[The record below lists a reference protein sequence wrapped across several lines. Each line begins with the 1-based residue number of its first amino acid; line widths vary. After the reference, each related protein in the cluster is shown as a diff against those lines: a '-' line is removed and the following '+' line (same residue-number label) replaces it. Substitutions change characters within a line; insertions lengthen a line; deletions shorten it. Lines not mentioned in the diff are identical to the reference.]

1 MRMQLAET
9 PTDTCNPWS
18 MPQHGCRSPK
28 QLGLIQVK
36 VVFLNHSNTLAMSR
50 SRHYGALSD
59 DDDDEALVTP
69 ASAAHDDP
77 FDEHVITRSL
87 SGKAPGHFVSP
98 EASSAS
104 LQQRKT
110 SGTFARA
117 GSLGR
122 ATDKPLS
129 MQDKL
134 QGEHPAGCF
143 SKAVCVMALVLK
155 NSRLNLHLCTWMRQK
170 YYSTWKR
177 SS

>member
-1 MRMQLAET
+1 
-9 PTDTCNPWS
+9 
-18 MPQHGCRSPK
+18 
-28 QLGLIQVK
+28 
-36 VVFLNHSNTLAMSR
+36 MSR

-98 EASSAS
+98 EASSAN

-110 SGTFARA
+110 PGTFARA

-134 QGEHPAGCF
+134 QGQYPAG
-143 SKAVCVMALVLK
+143 
-155 NSRLNLHLCTWMRQK
+155 
-170 YYSTWKR
+170 
-177 SS
+177 